1 MTRTR
6 KVGQAGSFG
15 PRYGTVARKRYA
27 EIVRELRRPSECPQ
41 CHVMAVRREAVGIWY
56 CKKCGYRFTGGAY
69 AAQTKLGEVARRA
82 TRGVTPGVVAM
93 ELGLV
98 ETPRGAVETVGE
110 PQKKRVRRRRKAAEA
125 PKEEPK

>member
-27 EIVRELRRPSECPQ
+27 EIISGLRRQSECPQ

-56 CKKCGYRFTGGAY
+56 CKKCGYRFAGGAY
-69 AAQTKLGEVARRA
+69 TAQTKLGEVARRTTKGA
-82 TRGVTPGVVAM
+82 APGAVAM

-98 ETPRGAVETVGE
+98 EAPRAVETVAE
-110 PQKKRVRRRRKAAEA
+110 PQKRRVRRRKTIEA
-125 PKEEPK
+125 PKEDSM

>member
-1 MTRTR
+1 VTRTK

-27 EIVRELRRPSECPQ
+27 EIVSALRRYSECPQ

-56 CKKCGYRFTGGAY
+56 CKKCGYRFAGGAY
-69 AAQTKLGEVARRA
+69 TAQTKLGEVARRA
-82 TRGVTPGVVAM
+82 TKGAAPSAVAT

-98 ETPRGAVETVGE
+98 EAPKAVEAVTE
-110 PQKKRVRRRRKAAEA
+110 PKKRARRRQKTPET
-125 PKEEPK
+125 PKEESK

>member
-27 EIVRELRRPSECPQ
+27 EIVSGLRRESECPQ

-56 CKKCGYRFTGGAY
+56 CKKCGYRFAGGAY
-69 AAQTKLGEVARRA
+69 IAQTKLGEVARRA
-82 TRGVTPGVVAM
+82 TKGAAPSAVAM

-98 ETPRGAVETVGE
+98 EPPRAVETVVE
-110 PQKKRVRRRRKAAEA
+110 PQKRRVRRRRKAIEA
-125 PKEEPK
+125 PEEESK